1 MPPTDRAVGRE
12 GVGSEPL
19 LTGCTGFL
27 LPLSYQNRINV
38 LAVALTLATLRLQ
51 LTTIETNA

>member
-1 MPPTDRAVGRE
+1 MPPTDRAE
-12 GVGSEPL
+12 GGEDVSLEPL

-27 LPLSYQNRINV
+27 PPLSYQNSINV
-38 LAVALTLATLRLQ
+38 LAVALTLATLRPQ